1 MLKNYRFTKGN
12 IYMTRNLTGFW
23 KEEKQTP
30 KPIEKAQK
38 SKKPKRKKVSRRQ
51 ILNVTIGN
59 DFYNSKEWHRLR
71 YRVLK
76 KYEAKCMACGMSPK
90 VHGIVIHIDH
100 ILPRSKYPELSLVFD
115 NLQVLCESC
124 NLGKSNKDETDW
136 RPDDLDAELEIVY
149 EAIRRQ

>member
-1 MLKNYRFTKGN
+1 
-12 IYMTRNLTGFW
+12 
-23 KEEKQTP
+23 
-30 KPIEKAQK
+30 
-38 SKKPKRKKVSRRQ
+38 
-51 ILNVTIGN
+51 
-59 DFYNSKEWHRLR
+59 
-71 YRVLK
+71 
-76 KYEAKCMACGMSPK
+76 MSPK